1 MQGDRVWVLE
11 DPDERPRVRKKPA
24 VAPPRPQKN
33 PAVAFTLSLLV
44 WGAGQIYN
52 RQGKFGFLLILLMVN
67 FYMDPVL
74 IWVYRESLTP
84 FLGGV
89 TITSSRLLMVMGA
102 FYLSWLIVW
111 LFNAEHAYYVANK
124 TRTEAFRGIESSFL
138 PAACSLLIPGW
149 GQFLNGQAKKGALFL
164 MFALIGFFAV
174 PAFLVIPFF
183 WPGLDTAPDRL
194 FWETALV
201 AFLVLSPPTLLI
213 WLLNGL
219 DALKVSLDD
228 TKKEPVL
235 KRLEYANNRR
245 RMYGWGRGVFPY
257 FRQTLVLGLSLAL
270 CLAVAYYQFPR
281 EYYVTRLQS
290 LQVQLSRQHMVLI
303 PRLIDRFLQD
313 VFQKSKEQR
322 EQVQAERREQNKKAR
337 G

>member
-1 MQGDRVWVLE
+1 MNTDRVWVLE

-24 VAPPRPQKN
+24 VVPSSRGPQKN
-33 PAVAFTLSLLV
+33 PAVAFTLSLLI

-52 RQGKFGFLLILLMVN
+52 RQGKFGFLLILLMAN
-67 FYMDPVL
+67 FYLDPIL

-84 FLGGV
+84 FLGGI
-89 TITSSRLLMVMGA
+89 TITSSQLLMVMGA
-102 FYLSWLIVW
+102 FYFLGLIVW

-124 TRTEAFRGIESSFL
+124 TRTEAFRGIERSFL

-149 GQFLNGQAKKGALFL
+149 GQFLNGQAAKGALFL

-174 PAFLVIPFF
+174 PALLIIPFF
-183 WPGLDTAPDRL
+183 WPRLDTATDRL

-201 AFLVLSPPTLLI
+201 TVIVLSPLTLLI
-213 WLLNGL
+213 WLLNSF

-257 FRQTLVLGLSLAL
+257 LKQTLVLGLSLAL

-281 EYYVTRLQS
+281 DYYVARLQS
-290 LQVQLSRQHMVLI
+290 LQVQLSQQHLVLI
-303 PRLIDRFLQD
+303 PRLIDRVLQD
-313 VFQKSKEQR
+313 VL
-322 EQVQAERREQNKKAR
+322 
-337 G
+337 

>member
-24 VAPPRPQKN
+24 VAPSSREPQKN
-33 PAVAFTLSLLV
+33 PAVAFTLSLLI

-52 RQGKFGFLLILLMVN
+52 RQGKIGFLLILLMVN
-67 FYMDPVL
+67 FYLDPVL
-74 IWVYRESLTP
+74 IWVYRESLTL
-84 FLGGV
+84 FLGTV
-89 TITSSRLLMVMGA
+89 TITSSQRLMAIGA
-102 FYLSWLIVW
+102 FYLSGLIIW

-124 TRTEAFRGIESSFL
+124 TRTEAFRGIENSLL
-138 PAACSLLIPGW
+138 PAACSLLVPGW

-174 PAFLVIPFF
+174 PALLIIPFF
-183 WPGLDTAPDRL
+183 WPRLDTATDRF
-194 FWETALV
+194 FWETVLV
-201 AFLVLSPPTLLI
+201 AVLALSPLILLI
-213 WLLNGL
+213 WPLSSF

-228 TKKEPVL
+228 AKKEPVL

-257 FRQTLVLGLSLAL
+257 FKQTLILGLFLMFS
-270 CLAVAYYQFPR
+270 LAVAYYQFPR
-281 EYYVTRLQS
+281 DYYVARLQS
-290 LQVQLSRQHMVLI
+290 LQVQLSQQHLVLI

-313 VFQKSKEQR
+313 VL
-322 EQVQAERREQNKKAR
+322 
-337 G
+337 

>member
-1 MQGDRVWVLE
+1 MQGDRVWVLD

-24 VAPPRPQKN
+24 VATSRPQKN
-33 PAVAFTLSLLV
+33 PAVAFTLSLLI

-52 RQGKFGFLLILLMVN
+52 RQGKVGFLLILMMVN

-84 FLGGV
+84 FLGGI
-89 TITSSRLLMVMGA
+89 TITSSQLLMVMGA
-102 FYLSWLIVW
+102 FYFSGLIVW

-124 TRTEAFRGIESSFL
+124 TRTDAFRGIEHSFL

-149 GQFLNGQAKKGALFL
+149 GQFLNGQAAKGALFL

-174 PAFLVIPFF
+174 PALLIIPFF
-183 WPGLDTAPDRL
+183 WPRLDTASDRL
-194 FWETALV
+194 FWETVLV
-201 AFLVLSPPTLLI
+201 AVLVLGPLTLLI
-213 WLLNGL
+213 WPLSSF
-219 DALKVSLDD
+219 DALKVSRDD

-245 RMYGWGRGVFPY
+245 RMYGWGRGVFPHSK
-257 FRQTLVLGLSLAL
+257 QTLVLGLSLAL

-281 EYYVTRLQS
+281 EYYVARLQN
-290 LQVQLSRQHMVLI
+290 LQVQLSRQHLVLI
-303 PRLIDRFLQD
+303 PRLIDRILQD
-313 VFQKSKEQR
+313 VL
-322 EQVQAERREQNKKAR
+322 
-337 G
+337 

>member
-11 DPDERPRVRKKPA
+11 DPDERPRVRKTPA
-24 VAPPRPQKN
+24 VAPPRPQKS
-33 PAVAFTLSLLV
+33 PAVAFTLSILI

-52 RQGKFGFLLILLMVN
+52 RQGKYGFLFILLMVN
-67 FYMDPVL
+67 FYVDPVL

-84 FLGGV
+84 FLGWLDL
-89 TITSSRLLMVMGA
+89 TSSQILMVIGA
-102 FYLSWLIVW
+102 FYCSGLIVW
-111 LFNAEHAYYVANK
+111 LFNAEHAYYGANK
-124 TRTEAFRGIESSFL
+124 TRTEAFCGIENALL

-149 GQFLNGQAKKGALFL
+149 GQFLNGQARKGTLFL
-164 MFALIGFFAV
+164 MFALIGFVAV
-174 PAFLVIPFF
+174 PALLIIPVF
-183 WPGLDTAPDRL
+183 WPRLDTPADRL
-194 FWETALV
+194 FWETVLA
-201 AFLVLSPPTLLI
+201 ATMVLSPLTLLI
-213 WLLNGL
+213 WPLNSF

-257 FRQTLVLGLSLAL
+257 FKQTLVLGLFLAL
-270 CLAVAYYQFPR
+270 CLTVAYYQFPR
-281 EYYVTRLQS
+281 EYYVARLQS

-313 VFQKSKEQR
+313 VLH
-322 EQVQAERREQNKKAR
+322 R
-337 G
+337 GSS

>member
-1 MQGDRVWVLE
+1 MQGDRVWVLD

-24 VAPPRPQKN
+24 VAPSSRGPQKN
-33 PAVAFTLSLLV
+33 PAVAFTLSLLI
-44 WGAGQIYN
+44 WGAGQLYN

-67 FYMDPVL
+67 FFMDPVL
-74 IWVYRESLTP
+74 IWVYRESLTAV
-84 FLGGV
+84 LG
-89 TITSSRLLMVMGA
+89 TFDITASRLLMAMAA
-102 FYLSWLIVW
+102 FYLSGLIVW

-124 TRTEAFRGIESSFL
+124 TRTEAFRGTERSFL
-138 PAACSLLIPGW
+138 PAACSLLVPGW
-149 GQFLNGQAKKGALFL
+149 GQFLNGQAAKGALLL

-174 PAFLVIPFF
+174 PALLIIPSF
-183 WPGLDTAPDRL
+183 WPRLDTATDRL

-201 AFLVLSPPTLLI
+201 AFLVLSPLTFLI
-213 WLLNGL
+213 WLLSSF

-257 FRQTLVLGLSLAL
+257 GKQTLVLGLSLAL

-281 EYYVTRLQS
+281 DYYVARLQS
-290 LQVQLSRQHMVLI
+290 LQVQLSQQHMVLI

-313 VFQKSKEQR
+313 VL
-322 EQVQAERREQNKKAR
+322 
-337 G
+337 

>member
-11 DPDERPRVRKKPA
+11 DPDEQPRIRKKPA

-33 PAVAFTLSLLV
+33 PAVAFTLSLLIG
-44 WGAGQIYN
+44 GAGQIYN

-84 FLGGV
+84 FLGWV
-89 TITSSRLLMVMGA
+89 DLTSSQLLMGIMA
-102 FYLSWLIVW
+102 FYFSALIVW
-111 LFNAEHAYYVANK
+111 LFNAEHAYFVAAK
-124 TRTEAFRGIESSFL
+124 TRTETFLGIDSSFL
-138 PAACSLLIPGW
+138 PPVCSLLIPGW
-149 GQFLNGQAKKGALFL
+149 GQFLNGQTKKGALL
-164 MFALIGFFAV
+164 LPLALIGLFAV
-174 PAFLVIPFF
+174 PALVIIPLF
-183 WPGLDTAPDRL
+183 WPRLDMATDRL
-194 FWETALV
+194 FWETGLV
-201 AFLVLSPPTLLI
+201 AVLVLSPLILLI
-213 WLLNGL
+213 WLLSSF

-257 FRQTLVLGLSLAL
+257 FKQTLVLGLFLAL
-270 CLAVAYYQFPR
+270 CLAVAYDQFPR
-281 EYYVTRLQS
+281 DYYVARLQS

-303 PRLIDRFLQD
+303 PRLIDRVLQD
-313 VFQKSKEQR
+313 VL
-322 EQVQAERREQNKKAR
+322 
-337 G
+337 

>member
-1 MQGDRVWVLE
+1 MQGDRVWVLD

-24 VAPPRPQKN
+24 VATSRPQKN
-33 PAVAFTLSLLV
+33 PAVAFTLSLLI

-52 RQGKFGFLLILLMVN
+52 RQGKVGFLLILMMVN

-84 FLGGV
+84 FLGGI
-89 TITSSRLLMVMGA
+89 TITSSQLLMVMGA
-102 FYLSWLIVW
+102 FYFSGLIVW

-124 TRTEAFRGIESSFL
+124 TRTEAFRGIEHSFL

-149 GQFLNGQAKKGALFL
+149 GQFLNGQAAKGALFL

-174 PAFLVIPFF
+174 PALLIIPFF
-183 WPGLDTAPDRL
+183 WPRLDTASDRL
-194 FWETALV
+194 FWETVLV
-201 AFLVLSPPTLLI
+201 AVLVLGPLTLLI
-213 WLLNGL
+213 WPLSSF
-219 DALKVSLDD
+219 DALKVSRDD

-245 RMYGWGRGVFPY
+245 RMYGWGRGVFPHSK
-257 FRQTLVLGLSLAL
+257 QTLVLGLSLAL

-281 EYYVTRLQS
+281 EYYVARLQN
-290 LQVQLSRQHMVLI
+290 LQVQLSRQHLVLI
-303 PRLIDRFLQD
+303 PRLIDRILQD
-313 VFQKSKEQR
+313 VL
-322 EQVQAERREQNKKAR
+322 
-337 G
+337 